1 MVFTP
6 DVRIVKLEWDLLKSI
21 LLFSDEIAAMMGF
34 SGFGKKAKEF
44 DIDTLVEETQK
55 SAIDRNKT
63 NIGKIRQ
70 WNFSYSH
77 TFSDLLSS

>member
-1 MVFTP
+1 
-6 DVRIVKLEWDLLKSI
+6 
-21 LLFSDEIAAMMGF
+21 MMGF

-44 DIDTLVEETQK
+44 DIDTLVEETRK

-70 WNFSYSH
+70 
-77 TFSDLLSS
+77 